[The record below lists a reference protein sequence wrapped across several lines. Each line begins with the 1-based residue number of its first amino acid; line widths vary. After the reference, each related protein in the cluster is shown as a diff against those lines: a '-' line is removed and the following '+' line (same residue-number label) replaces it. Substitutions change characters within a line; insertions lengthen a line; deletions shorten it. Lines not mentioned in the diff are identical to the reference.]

1 MLCIAEAHRI
11 KGNCERDGEG
21 AGPRIWVLASTSS
34 NLITYLSLKL
44 YMVHWAIKCS
54 ISKWL
59 LKKEVDLFVLV
70 TTSTKVYFFC

>member
-1 MLCIAEAHRI
+1 MEKELV
-11 KGNCERDGEG
+11 
-21 AGPRIWVLASTSS
+21 PRIWVLASVSD

-54 ISKWL
+54 ISKRL